1 MKYLILLMA
10 SFSLSACAGL
20 SSNAATNDEKVQ
32 QGLEQ
37 GLDLL
42 VDYDRQSWPGP
53 FSWNDEQWLWKKR
66 LNWSRDCDYIGDVE
80 THSIRSNKDFVVVT
94 CVLGAY
100 QPAQYLYLYDHQS
113 KTASLLSLR
122 SAEED
127 SKKVWGDIE
136 FDKEEKVLTVFSKAR
151 GLADCGSYEV
161 YDFKQLISG
170 GPKLVEWRQKD
181 CSDTP
186 SADYI
191 PPEHWPKQTLD

>member
-20 SSNAATNDEKVQ
+20 GSNPATNDEKVQ

-53 FSWNDEQWLWKKR
+53 YSWDDEQWLWKKR
-66 LNWSRDCDYIGDVE
+66 LNWSQDCDYIGDVE
-80 THSIRSNKDFVVVT
+80 VYNIKLNKDFVVVT

-113 KTASLLSLR
+113 KTASQLFLR

-136 FDKEEKVLTVFSKAR
+136 FNKEAKVLTVFSKAR

-161 YDFKQLISG
+161 YDFKELTSA
-170 GPKLVEWRQKD
+170 GPKLVEWRQKE

-191 PPEHWPKQTLD
+191 PPEHWPKQKLN